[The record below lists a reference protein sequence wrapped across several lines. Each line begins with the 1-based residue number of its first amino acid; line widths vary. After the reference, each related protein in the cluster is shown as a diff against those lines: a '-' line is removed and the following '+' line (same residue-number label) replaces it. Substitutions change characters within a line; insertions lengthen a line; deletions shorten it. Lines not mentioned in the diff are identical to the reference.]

1 MHFCAVFPCQICI
14 GLHEI
19 YSYVLL
25 TKREGKSSFVAF
37 LWTETKVEVRNN
49 AEKPNVKG
57 PNAITFRTLLH
68 LGKSLH

>member
-25 TKREGKSSFVAF
+25 IKREGKSSFVAF
-37 LWTETKVEVRNN
+37 LWTETKSRSVTTQKNQMS
-49 AEKPNVKG
+49 KDQM
-57 PNAITFRTLLH
+57 LLH
-68 LGKSLH
+68 LGLYYI

>member
-25 TKREGKSSFVAF
+25 TKREVKSSFVAF
-37 LWTETKVEVRNN
+37 LWTETKSRSVTTQKNQMS
-49 AEKPNVKG
+49 KDQM
-57 PNAITFRTLLH
+57 LLH
-68 LGKSLH
+68 LGLYYI

>member
-25 TKREGKSSFVAF
+25 TKREGKSAFVAF
-37 LWTETKVEVRNN
+37 LWTETKSKE
-49 AEKPNVKG
+49 VKG
-57 PNAITFRTLLH
+57 PDVITFRTLLH

>member
-25 TKREGKSSFVAF
+25 TKREVKSSFVAF
-37 LWTETKVEVRNN
+37 LWTETKSRSVTTQKNQMS
-49 AEKPNVKG
+49 KDQM
-57 PNAITFRTLLH
+57 LLH
-68 LGKSLH
+68 FGLYYI